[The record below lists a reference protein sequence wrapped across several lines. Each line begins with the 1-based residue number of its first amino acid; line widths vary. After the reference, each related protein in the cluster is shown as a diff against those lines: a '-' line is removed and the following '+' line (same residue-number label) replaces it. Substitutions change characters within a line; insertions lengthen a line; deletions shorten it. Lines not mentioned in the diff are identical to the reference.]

1 MYSSSNKRLV
11 LAALIFALAIASV
24 YAQTL
29 IPADMLGQ
37 LIYTEAFSHV
47 PQNEYNQAFQNF
59 VKTTYPGRNSFY
71 QSEIS
76 EVTSSFVL
84 YLVSSKTSQAWAK
97 YASTPSSV
105 RFSATHRL
113 TADLN
118 VFSRQDGGSAV
129 VASLK
134 KGNSVQVLE
143 YGEYANWN
151 GITAKWAKVQTA
163 DNKTGWL
170 FSAYL
175 EETK

>member
-11 LAALIFALAIASV
+11 LAALIFAFTVASAH
-24 YAQTL
+24 AQAL
-29 IPADMLGQ
+29 IPADTLGQ

-47 PQNEYNQAFQNF
+47 PQNEYNQVFQNF

-76 EVTSSFVL
+76 GVTSSFVL
-84 YLVSSKTSQAWAK
+84 YLVSSKTSDAWAK
-97 YASTPSSV
+97 YASSPSSAK
-105 RFSATHRL
+105 FSATHRL

-118 VFSRQDGGSAV
+118 VFSRQDGGSSV

-143 YGEYANWN
+143 YGEYASWN
-151 GITAKWAKVQTA
+151 GITAKWAKVQTS

-175 EETK
+175 EEAR